1 MGFNIKIFLL
11 CPIPEDQ
18 KPIKQFINLKENS
31 FTKILTLSNE
41 EFVKKIFF
49 NFFYTFLIISFF
61 RSNKFNSFFLN
72 INWLLINIEI
82 SLLFLVLSIYFSLNQ
97 WNSLVEAFNSPRI
110 FYEEA
115 SWFDG
120 QVWDKPFSIIKNDRL
135 VIKQQLKPLLKRT
148 INVLI
153 FLIFFIFSIFLLL
166 EFLKIN

>member
-61 RSNKFNSFFLN
+61 RSNQFNSFFLN
-72 INWLLINIEI
+72 INWLLINIDFVGY
-82 SLLFLVLSIYFSLNQ
+82 LTKQLTHCN
-97 WNSLVEAFNSPRI
+97 I
-110 FYEEA
+110 FA
-115 SWFDG
+115 LPS
-120 QVWDKPFSIIKNDRL
+120 K
-135 VIKQQLKPLLKRT
+135 
-148 INVLI
+148 
-153 FLIFFIFSIFLLL
+153 
-166 EFLKIN
+166 